1 MMVCLKQILVSQVKT
16 STFMHMQC
24 TDYCQL
30 ILYFPD
36 IEIEKIVMAESARS
50 GVAPVY
56 SHDYYKY
63 RRHMETVEK
72 DKEEVR
78 HRKTLS
84 CYF

>member
-16 STFMHMQC
+16 LLSCSALTIVN
-24 TDYCQL
+24 L
-30 ILYFPD
+30 FPD
-36 IEIEKIVMAESARS
+36 IEVEKIVMAESARS
-50 GVAPVY
+50 GVASIY

-78 HRKTLS
+78 HFKTLS
-84 CYF
+84 CY

>member
-1 MMVCLKQILVSQVKT
+1 
-16 STFMHMQC
+16 
-24 TDYCQL
+24 
-30 ILYFPD
+30 
-36 IEIEKIVMAESARS
+36 MAESARS

-78 HRKTLS
+78 RLKTLLFLAVILQELLTVVGS
-84 CYF
+84 SIIFFVVKMVAPKRSLAGISSVISLYFR